1 MRVLGKV
8 FHIIDMISEWSGKLV
23 SFLLLPLIA
32 FIVYDV
38 LMRYVFNRPTDWA
51 HELSYL
57 MFGTIWIMGGAYALV
72 KGSHVKMEVI
82 YNRLP
87 LRRRAIIDLITA
99 PLFFVFIGILLW
111 KGWDLAWSSVLRLE
125 HSNSFWSPPIYPVKM
140 MIPLGAFLLL
150 LQGVVRFIRDAIT
163 ATTGREAA

>member
-23 SFLLLPLIA
+23 SFLMLPLIA

-38 LMRYVFNRPTDWA
+38 LMRYVFNAPTDWA

-57 MFGTIWIMGGAYALV
+57 MFGTLWVIGGAFALQQ
-72 KGSHVKMEVI
+72 KAHVKMEII

-87 LRRRAIIDLITA
+87 LRQRAIIDLITA

>member
-8 FHIIDMISEWSGKLV
+8 FHVIDMISEWSGKLV
-23 SFLLLPLIA
+23 SLLILPLIA

-38 LMRYVFNRPTDWA
+38 LMRYVFNAPTDWA

-57 MFGTIWIMGGAYALV
+57 MFGTLWIIGGAFALQQ
-72 KGSHVKMEVI
+72 KSHVKMEII

>member
-57 MFGTIWIMGGAYALV
+57 MFGTIWIIGGAFALV
-72 KGSHVKMEVI
+72 QGAHVRMEVI
-82 YNRLP
+82 HNRLP

-111 KGWDLAWSSVLRLE
+111 KGWELAWSSVLRLE

>member
-32 FIVYDV
+32 FIMYDV

-57 MFGTIWIMGGAYALV
+57 MFGTIWIIGGAYALV

-125 HSNSFWSPPIYPVKM
+125 HSNSFWSPPLYPVKM

-150 LQGVVRFIRDAIT
+150 LQGVVRFIRDAII

>member
-23 SFLLLPLIA
+23 SFLLLPLMA

-57 MFGTIWIMGGAYALV
+57 MFGTIWIIGGAYALV

-163 ATTGREAA
+163 AATGREAA

>member
-23 SFLLLPLIA
+23 SLLILPLIA
-32 FIVYDV
+32 FIMYDV

-57 MFGTIWIMGGAYALV
+57 MFGTIWIIGGAYALV

-150 LQGVVRFIRDAIT
+150 LQGVVRFIRDVIT
-163 ATTGREAA
+163 ATTGRKAA

>member
-32 FIVYDV
+32 FIMYDV

-57 MFGTIWIMGGAYALV
+57 MFGTIWIIGGAYALV

-125 HSNSFWSPPIYPVKM
+125 HSNSFWSPPLYPVKM

-150 LQGVVRFIRDAIT
+150 LQGVVRFIRDAII
-163 ATTGREAA
+163 AATGREAA

>member
-23 SFLLLPLIA
+23 SFLMLPLIA

-38 LMRYVFNRPTDWA
+38 LMRYVFNAPTDWA

-57 MFGTIWIMGGAYALV
+57 MFGTIWVIGGAFALQQ
-72 KGSHVKMEVI
+72 KAHVRMEII

>member
-23 SFLLLPLIA
+23 SLLILPLIA

-38 LMRYVFNRPTDWA
+38 LMRYVFNAPTDSA

-57 MFGTIWIMGGAYALV
+57 MFGTLWIIGGAFALQQ
-72 KGSHVKMEVI
+72 KSHVKMEII

-150 LQGVVRFIRDAIT
+150 LQGVVRFIRDVIT
-163 ATTGREAA
+163 ATTGRKAA

>member
-38 LMRYVFNRPTDWA
+38 LMRYVFNAPTDWA

-57 MFGTIWIMGGAYALV
+57 MFGTIWIIGGAYALV

-125 HSNSFWSPPIYPVKM
+125 HSNSFWSPPLYPVKM

-150 LQGVVRFIRDAIT
+150 LQGVVRFIRDAII